1 MAESQGTFNLN
12 DYLPH
17 GTMLRDLLRDSQVTE
32 GDIKE
37 LLRNRGIYIQ
47 DSDKTLTIPILMT
60 CLLSSSEFNL
70 LRDKHIK
77 REDFLKHRTIVLELD
92 SDKHTLHTLI
102 GKPNITEPQ
111 NVHYKLLSDPKF
123 LIREAGKAMVFDYK
137 IEKTNRSRD
146 WSSHNTIHNGA
157 ILIRQKG
164 SKVHITSQFTTK
176 EIKDYNDKLV
186 KEIEH
191 KFKDSG
197 HLRKDNP
204 IVRITSGNF
213 SNIER
218 IKFLLSFTN
227 GSSDGLLQFLQ
238 IPYVSFG
245 PDRSKQLPEEMRWM
259 QDRVH
264 ALMIRGEKKTSLHDL
279 EFISKSEY
287 QDYVILESVDANFS
301 MEHKGRKFFCSLN
314 FGFHKY
320 LKTLDAATEFEVHI
334 SNLSVYSHDGKK
346 VSLSNREQRE
356 SEVLIL
362 DKFDS
367 MKLDNYERILKEKQ
381 TEAKSKVI

>member
-1 MAESQGTFNLN
+1 MTESNDTFNLN

-17 GTMLRDLLRDSQVTE
+17 GTMLRDLLRDSQVSE
-32 GDIKE
+32 GDIKDI
-37 LLRNRGIYIQ
+37 LRNRGIYIQ
-47 DSDKTLTIPILMT
+47 DSDKAVTIPILMT

-92 SDKHTLHTLI
+92 SNSHTLHSLI
-102 GKPNITEPQ
+102 GKPNAAEPQ
-111 NVHYKLLSDPKF
+111 NTHYRLLSDPKF
-123 LIREAGKAMVFDYK
+123 QIRDSGKSMVLDYK

-164 SKVHITSQFTTK
+164 PKVHITSQFTTK

-186 KEIEH
+186 KEIEQ
-191 KFKDSG
+191 KFKNSG

-213 SNIER
+213 TNIER

-227 GSSDGLLQFLQ
+227 GSSDGLLQFLK

-245 PDRSKQLPEEMRWM
+245 PDRSLQLPEEMGWM

-287 QDYVILESVDANFS
+287 QNFVILESVDANFC
-301 MEHKGRKFFCSLN
+301 MEHKGRKLYCSLN

-320 LKTLDAATEFEVHI
+320 LKTLDASTEFEVHI
-334 SNLSVYSHDGKK
+334 TSMSVYGHDGKK
-346 VSLSNREQRE
+346 KSLSNKEQRE

-362 DKFDS
+362 DKFDDI
-367 MKLDNYERILKEKQ
+367 KLDNYQKSLQESRLMLELK
-381 TEAKSKVI
+381 

>member
-1 MAESQGTFNLN
+1 MSETQDTFNLN

-37 LLRNRGIYIQ
+37 ILRNRGIYIQ

-77 REDFLKHRTIVLELD
+77 RDDFLKHRTIVLELD
-92 SDKHTLHTLI
+92 SDTHKLHSLI
-102 GKPNITEPQ
+102 GKPNIIEPQ

-123 LIREAGKAMVFDYK
+123 QIRESGKAMVFDYK

-157 ILIRQKG
+157 VLIRQNG

-176 EIKDYNDKLV
+176 EIKEYNDKLV
-186 KEIEH
+186 KEIER
-191 KFKDSG
+191 KFKESK

-204 IVRITSGNF
+204 IVRITSGDF

-218 IKFLLSFTN
+218 IKFLLSFTS
-227 GSSDGLLQFLQ
+227 GSSDTFLQFLQ

-245 PDRSKQLPEEMRWM
+245 PDRSKQLPEEMGWM

-279 EFISKSEY
+279 DFISKSEY
-287 QDYVILESVDANFS
+287 QNYVILESVDANFY
-301 MEHKGRKFFCSLN
+301 MEHKGRKIYCSLN
-314 FGFHKY
+314 FGFFKY

-334 SNLSVYSHDGKK
+334 SNLSVYNYNGKK
-346 VSLSNREQRE
+346 MALSSKEQRE
-356 SEVLIL
+356 IEVLVL
-362 DKFDS
+362 ERFDG
-367 MKLDNYERILKEKQ
+367 MKLENYEKILKERQ
-381 TEAKSKVI
+381 TDLKRVVI